1 MTGRPEQVVRDIPEG
16 TADEDPE
23 DDALVVTGQPAS
35 LRIYLRGW
43 LWIAL
48 LVSPTMILGIGLYL
62 LFR

>member
-1 MTGRPEQVVRDIPEG
+1 MTARPEQVVREVSEG
-16 TADEDPE
+16 SAE
-23 DDALVVTGQPAS
+23 DDSEDDLLVVTGPPAS

-48 LVSPTMILGIGLYL
+48 LVSPTLTLGVGLYL